1 MPRRCVVRSLCN
13 VKWVPRHAEE
23 KRESSL
29 ELYRTRVQ
37 RNGTKM
43 SEKKSQRMLN
53 SIFRKPSPTR
63 HTIAREHFLERKAF
77 RNVVRTTTDG
87 EHERRGRERRS
98 VEEKAPPVM
107 LLFHAKNYSNSNFSI
122 NRPQKCSSDR
132 GNPLNHYSQSSCT
145 DSANKISYSVWKR
158 HKNRMKALGARAQAP
173 TLAKGNFSPTNTI
186 ASPAAPLKNIH
197 FSPLCVALWMKISRI
212 IQLFAVLEGWKM
224 GKIW

>member
-43 SEKKSQRMLN
+43 SGKNHSKCWTAFFESLRQRDIPSHENISLSERHFGMLLEPPQTAN
-53 SIFRKPSPTR
+53 TREEGERGARSKRK
-63 HTIAREHFLERKAF
+63 
-77 RNVVRTTTDG
+77 
-87 EHERRGRERRS
+87 
-98 VEEKAPPVM
+98 PPVM

-122 NRPQKCSSDR
+122 NSPQKCSSDR

-158 HKNRMKALGARAQAP
+158 HKKRIKAFGRAGAGVN
-173 TLAKGNFSPTNTI
+173 TAKGNFSPTNTI

-197 FSPLCVALWMKISRI
+197 FSLLCVALWMKISRI